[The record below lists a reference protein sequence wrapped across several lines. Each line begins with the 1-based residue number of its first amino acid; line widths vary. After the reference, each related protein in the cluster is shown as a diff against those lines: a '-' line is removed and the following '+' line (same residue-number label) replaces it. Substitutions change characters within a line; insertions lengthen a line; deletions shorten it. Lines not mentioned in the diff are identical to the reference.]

1 MHMSRMSTVLTE
13 ERGNNTSSRFRHKTA
28 IDHQDIDHQDIDSQE
43 SDLILADVLCQE
55 LVTLECCTRA
65 EPTENTFET
74 RKIACDREDVISEP
88 SMRTVV
94 GQKCSTTTFQQ
105 RSRNQR
111 QILHHCEVDPCQ
123 TLS

>member
-1 MHMSRMSTVLTE
+1 MSTVLTE
-13 ERGNNTSSRFRHKTA
+13 ERGNNPFSRFRHKTA
-28 IDHQDIDHQDIDSQE
+28 IDHQDIDSPD

-65 EPTENTFET
+65 EPTENMFGS
-74 RKIACDREDVISEP
+74 KKLLVIAKMSSLNISQYVTEQHL
-88 SMRTVV
+88 RTEA
-94 GQKCSTTTFQQ
+94 FNNQ

-111 QILHHCEVDPCQ
+111 RILHHCEVDPCQ